1 MPKNYSKDRSY
12 IVKLNWNSLIIG
24 MAVWV
29 SPALF
34 FAFTQIV
41 TPFAVISAQEMTNGP
56 DFSKL
61 SLSAE
66 QQKRISNIQLD
77 MKPQILA
84 VLNPSQKT
92 QFEATLARGQTLFQ
106 GMASLNLSENQKSKL
121 HSTMRSHM
129 FQIVRLLT
137 PEQREKLL
145 SSGKP
150 PF

>member
-1 MPKNYSKDRSY
+1 
-12 IVKLNWNSLIIG
+12 VKLNWNSLIVG

-41 TPFAVISAQEMTNGP
+41 TPFSVISAQEMTNGP

-66 QQKRISNIQLD
+66 QQKRIRNIQLE
-77 MKPQILA
+77 MKPQVLA

-92 QFEATLARGQTLFQ
+92 QLEAKLAHGQTLLQ
-106 GMASLNLSENQKSKL
+106 GMANLNLSENQKSKL
-121 HSTMRSHM
+121 QSTMRSHM
-129 FQIVRLLT
+129 FQIVKLLT
-137 PEQREKLL
+137 PKQREKLM